1 MSLQERATVQNPIT
15 SAFKGAAA
23 FNAVSLT
30 LYGIKCFLLE
40 ASRQNILAKDIFSEN
55 HLIKKQIPKRKKM
68 FDAVKLIC
76 THARVC
82 VCVHIYVCSGQR
94 RVASTCFLSYGLLKN
109 GVYVHFSVFPIP
121 CDNGRLPSLQHR

>member
-1 MSLQERATVQNPIT
+1 MSLQERATVQNPTT

-30 LYGIKCFLLE
+30 WYGIKCFLLE
-40 ASRQNILAKDIFSEN
+40 ASRQKILAKDIFSEN

-76 THARVC
+76 TRVC
-82 VCVHIYVCSGQR
+82 VRTSMSAQDREELPAHAFYPIVKEWCLH
-94 RVASTCFLSYGLLKN
+94 TFLCFSN
-109 GVYVHFSVFPIP
+109 SM
-121 CDNGRLPSLQHR
+121 

>member
-1 MSLQERATVQNPIT
+1 MSLQERATVQNPTT

-76 THARVC
+76 TRVC
-82 VCVHIYVCSGQR
+82 VCARTSMSAQDR
-94 RVASTCFLSYGLLKN
+94 EE
-109 GVYVHFSVFPIP
+109 
-121 CDNGRLPSLQHR
+121 LPAHAFYPMDC